1 MLRHMDDRSEAP
13 PWTIR
18 HFSMAN
24 PVGTKRDDVAL
35 LMRRV
40 ADSIEANG
48 PILVQDVTFKTEVTA
63 EGYVHSFTV
72 YFYPLGDDGE
82 PIDLD

>member
-1 MLRHMDDRSEAP
+1 MSDRPEAQS
-13 PWTIR
+13 WTIK

-40 ADSIEANG
+40 ADSIEARG
-48 PILVQDVTFKTEVTA
+48 PMQVQDVTFGTEVTA
-63 EGYVHSFTV
+63 EGLVHDFTV
-72 YFYPLGDDGE
+72 YFHPLGDDGE